1 MKLFSLLFILFMTIS
16 ISGLNAQ
23 SGDHEKLENLKYYLT
38 SLKDNAQ
45 SMRYYT
51 DSVKVLSLLDQIDVL
66 AANIETEVN
75 KVVLPAIEE
84 SQTVIETTEVEE
96 INGPEVTDPN
106 MGTTEDYSDNSVE
119 DGGLGISKYMPFKK
133 KFNTKLNIEFGIN
146 SLLSGDKVAN
156 VLYPE
161 INTGGSW
168 YWDFGLVRS
177 ARLGG
182 KESKVAFNYGLS
194 FLKNRF
200 KFENDVRL
208 ISNTNTQPEFI
219 AIENVKCSPK
229 LNVGYLNLPLSFTFA
244 FTKKFNVELG
254 GYVGYRIH
262 TVQKVQLKEGKESI
276 EEQRYASYQLNNW
289 VYGGKVSI
297 DISGFN
303 LIGRY
308 NFSKLFKD
316 NPNFDYNTF
325 MVGTSF
331 SLF

>member
-1 MKLFSLLFILFMTIS
+1 MKIFNSLIILVLMTS
-16 ISGLNAQ
+16 FTSLQAQ
-23 SGDHEKLENLKYYLT
+23 NEDHDKLENLKYYLT

-51 DSVKVLSLLDQIDVL
+51 DSVKVLNLLDQIEVL
-66 AANIETEVN
+66 AANIEVEVN
-75 KVVLPAIEE
+75 RVVLPPVEE
-84 SQTVIETTEVEE
+84 PQTVIETTETE
-96 INGPEVTDPN
+96 IVTDPTIEN
-106 MGTTEDYSDNSVE
+106 PDMTQPEENSDYPDQE
-119 DGGLGISKYMPFKK
+119 GGLGISKFMPFKK

-156 VLYPE
+156 VIYPE

-168 YWDFGLVRS
+168 YWDFALVRS

-200 KFENDVRL
+200 KFENDIRL
-208 ISNTNTQPEFI
+208 ISNSNGQPEFV

-244 FTKKFNVELG
+244 FTKKLNVEIG

-276 EEQRYASYQLNNW
+276 DEQRYASYHLNNW
-289 VYGGKVSI
+289 VYGGKISI
-297 DISGFN
+297 DISKFN

-308 NFSKLFKD
+308 NLSKLFKD

-325 MVGTSF
+325 MVGTSV